1 MLQYRLTQ
9 ETNADFEAEGQS
21 LILHITHDDITYEH
35 QLNPMFDCQKIISNI
50 NKFDIEYHN
59 EFINAKYNDTTFR
72 LLPVGENIKVILKLR
87 AEIAELRSKISI
99 IMSTLECKKTS
110 SILHFSVTH
119 NKPVQI
125 FENDKESVSLNGY
138 ECITNHKYP
147 KWSTY
152 KEFKQLPGFKYFEAL
167 DNYKS
172 YMANDDKYG
181 THSIQRDI
189 KIVIYTAAFFETQSG
204 MVYYVVNPN
213 SYHASYMEKTD
224 SFAMFNLHYFD
235 NSFKKEI
242 PEPITGIL
250 DERSADDY
258 KFDSV
263 FYNQYV
269 NSKAAAGVYIPE
281 IIFCHDIKVFTVNDL
296 ITHVLFEYI
305 KRYVIGWFIL
315 NIDLFIDHK
324 SHVEIE
330 IKQNTVQLWIFR
342 SIKKYGGPK
351 LGIYKTMSIPL
362 IKKIIINDVIYE
374 I

>member
-1 MLQYRLTQ
+1 M
-9 ETNADFEAEGQS
+9 D
-21 LILHITHDDITYEH
+21 
-35 QLNPMFDCQKIISNI
+35 
-50 NKFDIEYHN
+50 
-59 EFINAKYNDTTFR
+59 
-72 LLPVGENIKVILKLR
+72 
-87 AEIAELRSKISI
+87 
-99 IMSTLECKKTS
+99 
-110 SILHFSVTH
+110 
-119 NKPVQI
+119 
-125 FENDKESVSLNGY
+125 
-138 ECITNHKYP
+138 
-147 KWSTY
+147 
-152 KEFKQLPGFKYFEAL
+152 
-167 DNYKS
+167 
-172 YMANDDKYG
+172 
-181 THSIQRDI
+181 
-189 KIVIYTAAFFETQSG
+189 
-204 MVYYVVNPN
+204 
-213 SYHASYMEKTD
+213 KTD
-224 SFAMFNLHYFD
+224 PFAMYNLHYFD

-258 KFDSV
+258 KSDSI

-296 ITHVLFEYI
+296 LTNVLFEYI

-362 IKKIIINDVIYE
+362 IKKIIINDVIYD